1 MRELVSGPL
10 KEKWAATCREGA
22 AKLYVNGILDSNVG
36 APPQRFDENT
46 FESNLEDFYAICDQ
60 IEANLKCALE
70 VCYIHQSICINLD
83 RPLLLG
89 VTDSI
94 SKILY
99 PVPFVGSQHIR
110 I

>member
-36 APPQRFDENT
+36 APPPRVDENT

-70 VCYIHQSICINLD
+70 VCYIPQSGPIRNTID
-83 RPLLLG
+83 H
-89 VTDSI
+89 TDSI
-94 SKILY
+94 SKIIF
-99 PVPFVGSQHIR
+99 PVSFVGSQHIC

>member
-70 VCYIHQSICINLD
+70 VCYIYQSICINF
-83 RPLLLG
+83 
-89 VTDSI
+89 TDSI
-94 SKILY
+94 SKIIF
-99 PVPFVGSQHIR
+99 PVPFEGSQHIH